1 MRLRSKLL
9 VAGVALLLSTIFV
22 MLVLIQVAGG
32 LIEDQAFQAL
42 RNQRE
47 EKAIAV
53 ENLMRQGLTDWQPK
67 VNTIMTSNERWGD
80 VGYGESGET
89 YIVASDLLMRNDS
102 RFLIED
108 PDGYFAAIRAAKV
121 DTLTIDKIRFL
132 NTTINLQPV
141 ETEGVLDGLAGNS
154 GETIFEDYRG
164 IEVLSSYRPLDIGGR
179 DWVLLAEIDKA
190 EAFAAEATL
199 RQIALYTMIVAGIFL
214 VVLVWIGSRRLTR
227 PLGVLEDETLQV
239 EAYDFTQTS
248 EYNTGRLD
256 EVAKRKDEIGDLAG
270 AFSRMVKAL
279 GFNVRSR
286 TEAEAELNVAADIQQ
301 SMLPLIF
308 PTFPDSVEFQMHA
321 RLIPAKEIGGDFYEF
336 GFIDDQ
342 HFFFTVGDVSGKG
355 VPAALFMAAI
365 KTLIRSGAMQ
375 GEPLNDMLTRIN
387 DELSRENAEMM
398 FATVWIGVLD
408 LETGEVVFSNA
419 GHNPPLIVTEQG
431 DSWVEELHGPMVGPI
446 PGIEYELGSLNLEI
460 GDLIVVFSD
469 GVVEAF
475 DPDDELY
482 GEDRLMNLM
491 TGDEGR
497 ADHTTEK
504 IIDSVLEWE
513 AGGNRS
519 DDVTVLALRYA
530 GPSEKAEF
538 TFVLPYTRPP
548 EGEIIAGAV
557 ADDISKLNAGLEE
570 FAESKDVPEDARM
583 KMAIALDE
591 LLTNS
596 ASYSGAT
603 AVAVRA
609 WANTER
615 FITEISDD
623 GTPFN
628 PLTDTAPADT
638 TSALEDREMGGLGVH
653 LVKSLMDHVEY
664 TYRGGRNIVTLTKQ
678 SKENS

>member
-9 VAGVALLLSTIFV
+9 IAGVALLLSTIFV
-22 MLVLIQVAGG
+22 MLVLVQVAGG

-121 DTLTIDKIRFL
+121 DTLTIDKIKFL

-179 DWVLLAEIDKA
+179 NWVLLAEIDKA

-199 RQIALYTMIVAGIFL
+199 QRIALYTMVVAGIFL
-214 VVLVWIGSRRLTR
+214 VVLVWFGSRRLTR
-227 PLGVLEDETLQV
+227 PLGVLENETLQV
-239 EAYDFTQTS
+239 EAYDFSQTG

-256 EVAKRKDEIGDLAG
+256 KVAKRKDEIGDLAG
-270 AFSRMVKAL
+270 AFSRMVKVL

-308 PTFPDSVEFQMHA
+308 PSFPDSIEFQMHA

-336 GFIDDQ
+336 GLIDDR

-355 VPAALFMAAI
+355 VPAALFMAGI

-419 GHNPPLIVTEQG
+419 GHNPPLIVTEHG
-431 DSWVEELHGPMVGPI
+431 DSWVEEVHGPMVGPI

-491 TGDEGR
+491 TGDQGR

-530 GPSEKAEF
+530 GASEKAEF
-538 TFVLPYTRPP
+538 MLVLPYRRLP

-557 ADDISKLNAGLEE
+557 ADDVSKLNAGLEE
-570 FAESKDVPEDARM
+570 FAESKDVPDDARM
-583 KMAIALDE
+583 QMSIALDE

-638 TSALEDREMGGLGVH
+638 TSPLEDREMGGLGVH
-653 LVKSLMDHVEY
+653 LVKSLMDDVEY
-664 TYRGGRNIVTLTKQ
+664 AYRGGRNIVTLTKQ